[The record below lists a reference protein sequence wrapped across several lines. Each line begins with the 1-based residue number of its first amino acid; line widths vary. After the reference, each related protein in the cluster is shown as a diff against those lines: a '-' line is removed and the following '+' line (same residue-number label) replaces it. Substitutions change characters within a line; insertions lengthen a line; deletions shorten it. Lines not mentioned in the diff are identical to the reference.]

1 MSINADKIL
10 ALKTD
15 KTVYKDRDT
24 VLKVFDQ
31 NYSKSDIIYEAL
43 NQSVVEEAG
52 LNVPKVLEITQ
63 LDGKWSIRSEFIPG
77 KTLERLMQENP
88 EKYDD
93 YLEQFVDIQQSI
105 HQKETRLLSNMKDE
119 MNRII
124 LGSDMDATVRYEL
137 HTRLAAMSNLNKI
150 CHGEFYPTNII
161 IRDDGVPFILD
172 WGHASKGNASAD
184 AAQTF
189 LLLQKES
196 KTEAADKYLKL
207 FAEKSGID
215 LKYVHKWIP
224 IVAASA
230 AVEEN
235 RENREFLLQWVDF
248 IKF

>member
-24 VLKVFDQ
+24 VLKVFDR
-31 NYSKSDIIYEAL
+31 NYSKSEIIYEAL

-52 LNVPKVLEITQ
+52 LNVPKVLEITR

-88 EKYDD
+88 EKHDE

-105 HQKETRLLSNMKDE
+105 HEKENRLLSSMKDE
-119 MNRII
+119 MNLAI
-124 LGSDMDATVRYEL
+124 LGSAMDATVRYEL

-161 IRDDGVPFILD
+161 IRDDGTPFILD
-172 WGHASKGNASAD
+172 WRHASKGNASAD

-189 LLLQKES
+189 LLLQKEG
-196 KTEAADKYLKL
+196 KAATADQYLQL
-207 FAEKSGID
+207 FSEKSGID
-215 LKYVHKWIP
+215 LAYVHRWIP
-224 IVAASA
+224 IVAASQA
-230 AVEEN
+230 AEEN
-235 RENREFLLQWVDF
+235 SANREFLLQWVDF
-248 IKF
+248 LKY